1 MSNQNDTLTP
11 SNKASLINDFYFL
24 FDSWRAILFAVS
36 LGLGAAFFYIL
47 SATNYYQ
54 ATAQIQM
61 AQISSINSSNS
72 NSGSNSSPLGTSIEE
87 PKLLLERLKQPTN
100 FSKNETFACG
110 FTDDQEGAESLI
122 SSVIISELKGV
133 PSVIQL
139 RVRNQS
145 RATAISCSLALFE
158 NIKRS
163 QKEIIKPYLEESKIL
178 LTMYQKR
185 LLNAQSLIYR
195 ADQSGAALSAAYLA
209 SRDEIKFLN
218 EEIVRLNTFISS
230 GDARSA
236 KLISPIYAP
245 NSPVSPNKKAIMILG
260 LISGLLIGIFFVF
273 VRKLILAL

>member
-1 MSNQNDTLTP
+1 MPNQNVTLTT
-11 SNKASLINDFYFL
+11 SNKYSLMNDFHFL
-24 FDSWRAILFAVS
+24 FDSWRVILFAVS

-47 SATNYYQ
+47 FATNYYQ

-61 AQISSINSSNS
+61 AQISINSS
-72 NSGSNSSPLGTSIEE
+72 SSPLGVNIEE

-100 FSKNETFACG
+100 FSRNETFACG
-110 FTDDQEGAESLI
+110 FSDDQEGAESLI
-122 SSVIISELKGV
+122 SSLIITELKGV

-139 RVRNQS
+139 RVRNPS

-158 NIKRS
+158 NIKSS
-163 QKEIIKPYLEESKIL
+163 QKEIIKPYIGESEIL
-178 LTMYQKR
+178 LASYHKR

-195 ADQSGAALSAAYLA
+195 ADQSGAALSAAYLG

-218 EEIVRLNTFISS
+218 EEIARLNNVISS

-245 NSPVSPNKKAIMILG
+245 NTPVSPNKWAIMILG
-260 LISGLLIGIFFVF
+260 CVSGLLIGVFFVF
-273 VRKLILAL
+273 VRKLILAR